1 RMAKG
6 EDVVTLARGDG
17 RRPHVNRVDEERV
30 IAIGIRD
37 LQVADGKEARSGMEH
52 GVDDAD
58 IVAGILLPKPG
69 RRTGGNNIEAER
81 DIRLRGP
88 ESSPARGNKGRS
100 GQDIRVVDGVRT
112 GGAGAMGAVE
122 GDLADRGGDV
132 QQLDVVGASADIE
145 GDVA

>member
-1 RMAKG
+1 MLTRDLVPIHDDGVSAEARNASKGSLITKDNIGLQGQRMAKG

-88 ESSPARGNKGRS
+88 EPSPG
-100 GQDIRVVDGVRT
+100 
-112 GGAGAMGAVE
+112 
-122 GDLADRGGDV
+122 
-132 QQLDVVGASADIE
+132 
-145 GDVA
+145 